1 MNFSL
6 RTKAEIA
13 VCLVFFVVVW
23 YVATP
28 KPAPVNQW
36 QPAKPAGQVADVPKT
51 ALSCKPVVV
60 YAQAAKGKL
69 DLPQPVLADTSKYVL
84 SADQVRPDLHP
95 QTITTIYDEQ
105 TGQTD
110 TLVRLDP
117 YPWLAA
123 EQTGEVW
130 VGYGVKNGGA
140 RIGLLSLTEDLVQ
153 VKALHFGVA
162 GSVSTDGSVFA
173 GLGAGYR
180 W

>member
-1 MNFSL
+1 MDLSM

-23 YVATP
+23 YEATP
-28 KPAPVNQW
+28 RPAPVNQW
-36 QPAKPAGQVADVPKT
+36 QPAKPAGQVAEVPKT

-69 DLPQPVLADTSKYVL
+69 DLPPSLQADKDKYVL

-95 QTITTIYDEQ
+95 QTLTTIYDAS

-110 TLVRLDP
+110 TLYRRDP

-130 VGYGVKNGGA
+130 VGYGVKNGGG
-140 RIGLLSLTEDLVQ
+140 RVGMMSVTEELVQ
-153 VKALHFGVA
+153 IKALHFGVS

-173 GLGAGYR
+173 GLGAGFR